1 MPERHVANGTVGFI
15 LQILFALLFL
25 AALTGQASAANCTAT
40 YTNTSSGGSTNYTLA
55 SGQSLKIASGTYTG
69 TVEFGSGSTIC
80 VETGATF
87 AGSLN
92 NPAGTLANYGTATL
106 AGAAF
111 NAGTVI
117 DNYGTFTFTG
127 NPNTNGLTTFNNHTN
142 ATMSAPTFQLGS
154 NSTFTNDGLFT
165 ATGDLNTTLGT
176 TLTNNYRIEVNGN
189 FNPDGTFT
197 NNGRAYAKKFIN
209 MNSDATIINNCTFVS
224 YDGFNSNNPN
234 VTNNGVI
241 SASPLSLSSTDK
253 LVDFTSSTTGVKG
266 TDARFVSG
274 ALALLWAGDI
284 NSSATLT
291 SSGPGN
297 DITNLLSSVITHQD
311 NPQAYTNFTL
321 RGYLNTDL
329 NMDGKTLF
337 TGPNNDANALMGNVI
352 MHPQNSNFAANYIV
366 HGGLQ

>member
-1 MPERHVANGTVGFI
+1 LRNGNLVDA
-15 LQILFALLFL
+15 Q
-25 AALTGQASAANCTAT
+25 
-40 YTNTSSGGSTNYTLA
+40 
-55 SGQSLKIASGTYTG
+55 
-69 TVEFGSGSTIC
+69 
-80 VETGATF
+80 TGATTLHF
-87 AGSLN
+87 ANVKPG
-92 NPAGTLANYGTATL
+92 NYY
-106 AGAAF
+106 
-111 NAGTVI
+111 VSVRHR
-117 DNYGTFTFTG
+117 
-127 NPNTNGLTTFNNHTN
+127 NH
-142 ATMSAPTFQLGS
+142 L
-154 NSTFTNDGLFT
+154 
-165 ATGDLNTTLGT
+165 
-176 TLTNNYRIEVNGN
+176 
-189 FNPDGTFT
+189 
-197 NNGRAYAKKFIN
+197 
-209 MNSDATIINNCTFVS
+209 
-224 YDGFNSNNPN
+224 
-234 VTNNGVI
+234 GVI
-241 SASPLSLSSTDK
+241 SASPLSLSSTEK
-253 LVDFTSSTTGVKG
+253 LVDFTLSTTGVKG